1 MSEPLEMKQMA
12 GLKAAIEQMES
23 VQRCIAAQKAA
34 EQAAADAADA
44 AQAAETAKFGALVEA
59 ATLVSMADKVV
70 SEAEMRALAKGI
82 GEISGL
88 DVGAILG
95 LVTSA
100 SERIGGEGQGARAA
114 AIAALLT
121 EDELRRGA
129 LYVASACAWLGG
141 GVGEKE
147 GLALQALARAFG
159 IPIPELHKIMGKAH
173 G

>member
-34 EQAAADAADA
+34 EQASADA
-44 AQAAETAKFGALVEA
+44 AQAAESAKFGALVEA
-59 ATLVSMADKVV
+59 ATLVSLADKVV

-88 DVGAILG
+88 EVGTILG
-95 LVTSA
+95 LVTGA
-100 SERIGGEGQGARAA
+100 SERIGGEGQGARAT
-114 AIAALLT
+114 AIAALLVD
-121 EDELRRGA
+121 DELRRGA

-147 GLALQALARAFG
+147 GLALQALAKAFG